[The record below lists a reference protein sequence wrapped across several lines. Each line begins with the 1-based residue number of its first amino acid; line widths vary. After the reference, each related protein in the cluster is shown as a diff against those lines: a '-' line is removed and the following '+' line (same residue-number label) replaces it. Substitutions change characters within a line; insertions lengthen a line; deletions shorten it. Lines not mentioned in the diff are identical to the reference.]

1 MTNNYEGSI
10 SFVPIKVSSPPNR
23 QILAYQIFTST
34 PDPFYLNDPFYTEG
48 AKQIESLVMYIVQ
61 TESLCNQLE
70 VRRAQSRQ
78 LRVCCAQNKGEHKI
92 WNDRHKKRKNSVII
106 NLWLMPTLPCPYY
119 GISISMQK
127 TFGKHFSYICISSY
141 VLRLG
146 LSVYWIIPTSG
157 HHSHKQGT
165 QYLDSSI
172 KWNLYFY
179 SYALMLFIMHIC
191 SNFLVRTQM
200 WANLFQE
207 ARYVTVS
214 LL

>member
-1 MTNNYEGSI
+1 
-10 SFVPIKVSSPPNR
+10 
-23 QILAYQIFTST
+23 
-34 PDPFYLNDPFYTEG
+34 
-48 AKQIESLVMYIVQ
+48 MYIVQ

-119 GISISMQK
+119 GSSISMQK
-127 TFGKHFSYICISSY
+127 TFGNFSYICISSY

>member
-61 TESLCNQLE
+61 TENLCNQLE

-106 NLWLMPTLPCPYY
+106 NL
-119 GISISMQK
+119 
-127 TFGKHFSYICISSY
+127 
-141 VLRLG
+141 
-146 LSVYWIIPTSG
+146 
-157 HHSHKQGT
+157 
-165 QYLDSSI
+165 
-172 KWNLYFY
+172 
-179 SYALMLFIMHIC
+179 
-191 SNFLVRTQM
+191 
-200 WANLFQE
+200 
-207 ARYVTVS
+207 
-214 LL
+214 